1 MTIRLLGAVRRRVIA
16 DAPVVSSIL
25 WVAMTI
31 PQKFHSMIDDDVGA
45 WPTHKMGNRE
55 GVDDSRGREEV
66 PGGLPGRAITR
77 RCRSPLVVEIMESA
91 KRIDYLPLEKR
102 K

>member
-1 MTIRLLGAVRRRVIA
+1 MTVGLLGGVRRRVIA
-16 DAPVVSSIL
+16 DAPVVPSIL
-25 WVAMTI
+25 RIAMVI
-31 PQKFHSMIDDDVGA
+31 PQKFHSMIDDAVGA

-55 GVDDSRGREEV
+55 GVNDSRGREEV
-66 PGGLPGRAITR
+66 PRRLPGRAITR
-77 RCRSPLVVEIMESA
+77 RGRSPLVVEIMEAA